1 LREPSEISQ
10 WLCYDDSTI
19 NIVVVIIIII
29 IMPLLLFITDLPY
42 TAGTTENAIENV
54 DLTIIVNYF
63 SHVIIIVMMTK
74 YGIVLWY

>member
-1 LREPSEISQ
+1 
-10 WLCYDDSTI
+10 
-19 NIVVVIIIII
+19 
-29 IMPLLLFITDLPY
+29 MPLLLFITDLPY